1 MQTKYKGISAVDE
14 KMMARTLA
22 YAHAALD
29 KGSVGIAALLSRGDE
44 ILDLEHNQFQ
54 ETKDATDHA
63 EMVVLRRM
71 ARYLSQLSEE
81 EKHEL
86 TLYSSLEPC
95 LMCMAAISFAGL
107 KRIVFSAYNAD
118 GIDEVTVASGLTSE
132 QVNQAL
138 TRGPLTLLGGVQR
151 EEGKEI
157 LARMGKLRTSVP
169 SN

>member
-1 MQTKYKGISAVDE
+1 MQPGYNSISSVDE

-22 YAHAALD
+22 YANAALD
-29 KGSVGIAALLSRGDE
+29 KGSVGIAALLSCRDE

-54 ETKDATDHA
+54 ETRDATDHA
-63 EMVVLRRM
+63 EMVILRRM
-71 ARYLSQLSEE
+71 ARYLSQLGEE
-81 EKHEL
+81 EKREL

-107 KRIVFSAYNAD
+107 KRVVFSAYNAD
-118 GIDEVTVASGLTSE
+118 GTDEVTVARGLTSE

-151 EEGKEI
+151 EEGREI
-157 LARMGKLRTSVP
+157 LARMGKLRASVP
-169 SN
+169 AD